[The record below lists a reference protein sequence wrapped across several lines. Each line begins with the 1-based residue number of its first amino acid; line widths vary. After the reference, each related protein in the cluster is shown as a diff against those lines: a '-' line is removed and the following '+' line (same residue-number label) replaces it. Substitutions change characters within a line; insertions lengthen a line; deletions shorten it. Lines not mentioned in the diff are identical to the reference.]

1 MGRKAGLTKPDIVAA
16 AGAVADRYGYDGLTL
31 ARVAER
37 LGIQSPSLYHH
48 VEGLDDLRRE
58 VSILGARELGAR
70 FQAALADVQHAEGL
84 LAMREMAR
92 AFRAFAH
99 DHPGLYA
106 AAQGATALDEDQTLY
121 EAAPDAFNTVLGAV
135 AGLGLPVEQQFTII
149 GSVRAALHGFISL
162 EARLGVG
169 DPEESDRN
177 FEMMLEL
184 LESGVRMWVAEAETA
199 SARP

>member
-58 VSILGARELGAR
+58 VAILGARELGAR
-70 FQAALADVQHAEGL
+70 FQAALAELQQSEGL
-84 LAMREMAR
+84 EAMREMAR

-99 DHPGLYA
+99 EHPGLYA

-135 AGLGLPVEQQFTII
+135 AALGLPVEQQFTII
-149 GSVRAALHGFISL
+149 GSVRAALHSFIVL

-169 DPEESDRN
+169 EPDESDRN

-184 LESGVRMWVAEAETA
+184 LESGVRMWV
-199 SARP
+199 